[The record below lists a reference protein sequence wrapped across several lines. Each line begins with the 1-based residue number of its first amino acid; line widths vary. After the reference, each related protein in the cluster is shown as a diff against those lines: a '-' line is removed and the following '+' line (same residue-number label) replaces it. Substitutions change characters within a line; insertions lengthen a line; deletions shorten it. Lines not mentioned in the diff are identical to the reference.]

1 MDVAVV
7 VDWVRDRVVE
17 PTSWIA
23 VGVGALIL
31 SMCIPAGGLY
41 FLGAAAVTVV
51 AGIFMKEQGSK

>member
-7 VDWVRDRVVE
+7 IDWVKGRIIE

-31 SMCIPAGGLY
+31 SMYIPAGGLY

>member
-7 VDWVRDRVVE
+7 VDWVKNRIVE

-31 SMCIPAGGLY
+31 SMCIPVGGIY

-51 AGIFMKEQGSK
+51 AGVIMKEQGSK

>member
-1 MDVAVV
+1 MKLVI
-7 VDWVRDRVVE
+7 DWVKNRVVE

-31 SMCIPAGGLY
+31 SVCIPAGGPY

-51 AGIFMKEQGSK
+51 AGIFMKEQSSK

>member
-1 MDVAVV
+1 MKLVI
-7 VDWVRDRVVE
+7 DWVRNRIVE

-31 SMCIPAGGLY
+31 SVCIPAGGSY

-51 AGIFMKEQGSK
+51 AGIFMKEQSSK

>member
-7 VDWVRDRVVE
+7 VDWVRNRVVE